1 MSDMCAIE
9 STSHSAPDVG
19 DSHIKFGEQRVSPV
33 AHCED
38 GRMSSPL
45 NLTFVESASRSH
57 TLPESP
63 IEVAFVGRS
72 NVGKSSLINALANRK
87 QLARVS
93 NTPGRTQLINLFR
106 LDEGN
111 IRRGGKGGASLAE
124 VPLGT
129 VVDLPGYGYAK
140 AAKSVKGDWPA
151 MIEGYLLEREELAMV
166 FVLVDGAIGP
176 TKLDVQMLDW
186 LRYNEVPHTVVATK
200 LDKVKS
206 SKRPARQKELAAGC
220 MLDPGD
226 VVWASA
232 TKGDGI
238 ERIRSLVRMH
248 LSD

>member
-1 MSDMCAIE
+1 
-9 STSHSAPDVG
+9 
-19 DSHIKFGEQRVSPV
+19 
-33 AHCED
+33 
-38 GRMSSPL
+38 MSSPL
-45 NLTFVESASRSH
+45 QLTFVESASRAH
-57 TLPESP
+57 TLPPSP
-63 IEVAFVGRS
+63 VEVAFVGRS

-106 LDEGN
+106 LDEGKM
-111 IRRGGKGGASLAE
+111 RRAGGKQDQSLAE
-124 VPLGT
+124 EPVGT
-129 VVDLPGYGYAK
+129 VVDLPGYGFAK
-140 AAKSVKGDWPA
+140 TAKSVKGDWPA

-186 LRYNEVPHTVVATK
+186 LRYNTVPHTVIATK

-206 SKRPARQKELAAGC
+206 SKRATRKKELAAGC

-226 VVWASA
+226 VLWASA

-238 ERIRSLVRMH
+238 DRIRAVVRTH
-248 LSD
+248 LL